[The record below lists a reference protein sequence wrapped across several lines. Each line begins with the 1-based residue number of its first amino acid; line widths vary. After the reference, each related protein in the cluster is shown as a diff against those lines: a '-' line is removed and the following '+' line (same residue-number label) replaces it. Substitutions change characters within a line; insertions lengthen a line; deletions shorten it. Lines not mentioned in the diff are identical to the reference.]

1 MLCGPEI
8 DHQANLHD
16 PQIEGSDIPVVCL
29 RGPIFGVSFLFDGRP
44 AWMTRQLA
52 RQLKAKQARVS

>member
-1 MLCGPEI
+1 MLCDPEI

-29 RGPIFGVSFLFDGRP
+29 RKPIFGVSFCLMSGWGER
-44 AWMTRQLA
+44 
-52 RQLKAKQARVS
+52 RVSSRAS

>member
-29 RGPIFGVSFLFDGRP
+29 RGPIFGISFLFDGRP
-44 AWMTRQLA
+44 RERRGSSCA
-52 RQLKAKQARVS
+52 S